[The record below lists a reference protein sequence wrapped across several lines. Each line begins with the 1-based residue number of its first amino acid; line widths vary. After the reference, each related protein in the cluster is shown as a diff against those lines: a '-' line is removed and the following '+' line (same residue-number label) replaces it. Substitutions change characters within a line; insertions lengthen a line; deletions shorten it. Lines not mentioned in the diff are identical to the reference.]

1 MGNDNKIQKKSN
13 VLNQIKESNK
23 VNEQLAINIASQLQ
37 KKPGKTSNTSNN
49 NNNKRIDIDQEYG
62 TYYTSK
68 ISEEEIEQDTK
79 KIAARENEIE
89 DDKTVIVGTG
99 GVIDIIYS
107 QCTIKILFTTSES
120 VYKSCILKLKD
131 IFYNL

>member
-49 NNNKRIDIDQEYG
+49 NNKRIDIDQEYG

-68 ISEEEIEQDTK
+68 ILEEEIEQDTK

-89 DDKTVIVGTG
+89 DDKTVVVGTR

>member
-49 NNNKRIDIDQEYG
+49 NNKRIDIDQEYG

-68 ISEEEIEQDTK
+68 ILEEEIEQDTK

-89 DDKTVIVGTG
+89 DDKTVVVGTG

>member
-49 NNNKRIDIDQEYG
+49 NNKRIDIDQEYG

-68 ISEEEIEQDTK
+68 ILEEEIEQDTK

>member
-1 MGNDNKIQKKSN
+1 MENDNKIQKKSN

-49 NNNKRIDIDQEYG
+49 NNKRIDIDQEYG

-89 DDKTVIVGTG
+89 DDKTVVVGTG

>member
-49 NNNKRIDIDQEYG
+49 NNKRIDIDQEYG

-68 ISEEEIEQDTK
+68 ILEEEI
-79 KIAARENEIE
+79 
-89 DDKTVIVGTG
+89 
-99 GVIDIIYS
+99 
-107 QCTIKILFTTSES
+107 
-120 VYKSCILKLKD
+120 
-131 IFYNL
+131 

>member
-49 NNNKRIDIDQEYG
+49 NNKRIDIDQEYG

-89 DDKTVIVGTG
+89 DDKTVVVGTG

>member
-37 KKPGKTSNTSNN
+37 KKPGKTSNTSN

>member
-49 NNNKRIDIDQEYG
+49 NNKRIDIDQEYG

-89 DDKTVIVGTG
+89 DDKTVVVGTG
-99 GVIDIIYS
+99 EVIDIIYS